1 MFLKIKNLNY
11 TVNYYTNCKR
21 LTFTSD
27 LACVKRFYER
37 VKSRS
42 KNLPRVRKTNPK
54 YKVS

>member
-1 MFLKIKNLNY
+1 MFGKIKNLNY

-27 LACVKRFYER
+27 LACVKRFYEI

-54 YKVS
+54 HKVS